1 MSIITLLEN
10 RTIINTYAM
19 ALQSCLAS
27 DSVRTRHQIAIIT
40 KPCRLWQLYFCVL
53 TILYSINANA
63 IENIQMLN
71 KLCDSVK
78 NFYTDTRSP
87 LYNYIAENTLPIW
100 PNSICYIEREVEFK
114 QHIMNDTNNKYLCL
128 YGRNKSTGAVL
139 PNSIG
144 HYFTI
149 IKNSDGYFLTSSYA
163 SDHICAPYDIQRID
177 NIEEFFNFCNNLKT
191 RTRSEDVGVEAKLI
205 VFMIKYFF
213 PNVMRQR
220 YDVDAVEFN
229 QNLRPLWINP
239 KEGIKAENKYILNN
253 SVMNF
258 DVALIPN
265 YEAVVGTVVG
275 TVVRAELFEQ
285 PGRGVK
291 RKMVKTKKSRK
302 QRRHKSL
309 KNKKR
314 KHKFYTKK

>member
-10 RTIINTYAM
+10 RTTINNFVM
-19 ALQSCLAS
+19 GLLSCLAS
-27 DSVRTRHQIAIIT
+27 DRVRTRHQLDIIT
-40 KPCRLWQLYFCVL
+40 KPCRLWQLHFCVL

-63 IENIQMLN
+63 IENIQVLN
-71 KLCDSVK
+71 KLCISVN

-100 PNSICYIEREVEFK
+100 PNSICYIEREDEFR
-114 QHIMNDTNNKYLCL
+114 QHIMSDTNNKYLCL

-163 SDHICAPYDIQRID
+163 SDHICAPYNIQRID
-177 NIEEFFNFCNNLKT
+177 SITEFFNFCNNLRT
-191 RTRSEDVGVEAKLI
+191 RTRSEDIGVEAELI
-205 VFMIKYFF
+205 DFMIKYFF

-229 QNLRPLWINP
+229 QSLRPLWINP
-239 KEGIKAENKYILNN
+239 EEGIKAENKYILNN

-265 YEAVVGTVVG
+265 YEAVV
-275 TVVRAELFEQ
+275 RRELFEQ

-291 RKMVKTKKSRK
+291 RKVVKTKKSRK

>member
-1 MSIITLLEN
+1 MSIITLLGN
-10 RTIINTYAM
+10 RRTINTFVM
-19 ALQSCLAS
+19 GLLSCLTS
-27 DSVRTRHQIAIIT
+27 DRVRTRHQVDIIT
-40 KPCRLWQLYFCVL
+40 KPCRLWQLHFCVL

-63 IENIQMLN
+63 IENIQMLIT
-71 KLCDSVK
+71 LCDSVK

-87 LYNYIAENTLPIW
+87 LYNYIAGNTLPIW
-100 PNSICYIEREVEFK
+100 PNSICYIEHEAEFR
-114 QHIMNDTNNKYLCL
+114 QHIMSDTNYKYLCL

-149 IKNSDGYFLTSSYA
+149 IKNSNSYFLTSSYA

-177 NIEEFFNFCNNLKT
+177 NIAKFFNFCNNLRT
-191 RTRSEDVGVEAKLI
+191 RTRSEDIGVETELI
-205 VFMIKYFF
+205 DFMIKYFF

-239 KEGIKAENKYILNN
+239 EEGIKAENKYILNN

-265 YEAVVGTVVG
+265 YEAA
-275 TVVRAELFEQ
+275 VRAELFEQ

-291 RKMVKTKKSRK
+291 RKVVKTKKSRK

-309 KNKKR
+309 KNKKS
-314 KHKFYTKK
+314 KHKFYKK